1 VCVESFERFYS
12 AEHGSVSALLFA
24 MTGDWQLAED
34 LAQEAFTRAL
44 QRWSRIRRHE
54 NPQAWIRTVAANLAR
69 SRFRRQA
76 VERRRREKLSASSSY
91 EEPAPLP
98 YELARFWEAVRA
110 LPRQQSLAITL
121 HYLEDRQPAE
131 MTDILGCSPAT
142 ARVHLHRARQRLQ
155 QQLDLAECKDL
166 A

>member
-1 VCVESFERFYS
+1 VESFERFYS
-12 AEHGSVSALLFA
+12 AEHADVSALLFA

-34 LAQEAFTRAL
+34 LAQEAFTRAF
-44 QRWSRIRRHE
+44 QRWSRVRRHE
-54 NPQAWIRTVAANLAR
+54 NPAAWIRTVAANLAR

-76 VERRRREKLSASSSY
+76 VERRKREQLIPPVSY

-98 YELARFWEAVRA
+98 FELARFWETVRS

-131 MTDILGCSPAT
+131 MAEILGCSAAT

-155 QQLDLAECKDL
+155 RQLDLAECKDL